1 MADTAAATEGSAVV
15 DDAIAADAAE
25 RGSLTVRDRAVERL
39 VIAAALDCDGV
50 DRRSTGV
57 DKITGRE
64 LPRADVVVSGDHVRA
79 AVAVAVEWRRPL
91 AQTSSAVAQSV
102 THALATMSG
111 LVVDGVDVHV
121 ATVLPP
127 GAGTPKRRVS

>member
-1 MADTAAATEGSAVV
+1 MADTGAAAEAPALA
-15 DDAIAADAAE
+15 DDAGE

-57 DKITGRE
+57 DRITGRE

-91 AQTSSAVAQSV
+91 AETSSAVAQSV

>member
-1 MADTAAATEGSAVV
+1 VADTGAAAAGPALA
-15 DDAIAADAAE
+15 DDAGE

-57 DKITGRE
+57 DRITGRE

-91 AQTSSAVAQSV
+91 AETSSAVAQSV

>member
-1 MADTAAATEGSAVV
+1 MADTGAAAEAPALA
-15 DDAIAADAAE
+15 DDAGE

-39 VIAAALDCDGV
+39 VIAAALDCDGI

-57 DKITGRE
+57 DRITGRE

-91 AQTSSAVAQSV
+91 AETSSAVAQSV

>member
-1 MADTAAATEGSAVV
+1 MADTGAAAEAPALA
-15 DDAIAADAAE
+15 DDAGE
-25 RGSLTVRDRAVERL
+25 RGSLIVRDRAVERL

-57 DKITGRE
+57 DRITGRE

-91 AQTSSAVAQSV
+91 AETSSAVAQSV

>member
-1 MADTAAATEGSAVV
+1 MADTGAAAEAPALA
-15 DDAIAADAAE
+15 DDAGE

-57 DKITGRE
+57 DRITGRE

-91 AQTSSAVAQSV
+91 AETSSAVAQRV